1 MIFIILKMVIK
12 RAFLREHLSP
22 FYFLATNLFSIC
34 PREIRS
40 KKKLF
45 EGYVKKCL
53 HENKQSILSTHS
65 FTHDVANHMRIL
77 QLCIVAHIQET

>member
-1 MIFIILKMVIK
+1 MVIK

-53 HENKQSILSTHS
+53 PREQAEHS
-65 FTHDVANHMRIL
+65 FYSQFYT
-77 QLCIVAHIQET
+77 